1 MLRRV
6 EKVKYLSE
14 YKLKLQFD
22 NGKIKFLGEVSNTSL
37 IITKT
42 RRSEILIVQS
52 LSCAGL
58 CLKSNTKISL

>member
-22 NGKIKFLGEVSNTSL
+22 NGKIKFFLVKYQTL
-37 IITKT
+37 P
-42 RRSEILIVQS
+42 
-52 LSCAGL
+52 
-58 CLKSNTKISL
+58 